1 MHNTSFFPSQ
11 NLTNPYL
18 FIITEERMKFL
29 HVILYSGVAIRKY
42 IMNLKSVYDRQW
54 GRGRLTSVGSC
65 NPDTQII
72 RCPQVLGLNGR
83 LRELLLLFSLTHV
96 QALRL
101 HQHLRYQIAHS
112 SSGAV
117 MFKVEIT
124 IYLPPTL
131 QVQFIHYS
139 CTTTRKREID

>member
-1 MHNTSFFPSQ
+1 M
-11 NLTNPYL
+11 
-18 FIITEERMKFL
+18 
-29 HVILYSGVAIRKY
+29 VGSG
-42 IMNLKSVYDRQW
+42 
-54 GRGRLTSVGSC
+54 GGRLTLVVA
-65 NPDTQII
+65 TLLTL
-72 RCPQVLGLNGR
+72 RCPHLLGLNGR

-124 IYLPPTL
+124 IFLPPTL